1 MDNYKHTEGVKIVA
15 EELMKL
21 GLEVQYTTERE
32 IPIDIIA
39 ELQNNITIKLI
50 VRIVSPE
57 SQYTWIEKSKLDT
70 EDEHLFIAA
79 LYRKSNINNII
90 YLLPATNWKHDNPPF
105 RIKNYDKPGLVS
117 KPEYG
122 INFSQ
127 KTLELIENYR
137 LKIIVSKLIG
147 SK

>member
-1 MDNYKHTEGVKIVA
+1 MLLKRLQMKK
-15 EELMKL
+15 EELFAF
-21 GLEVQYTTERE
+21 
-32 IPIDIIA
+32 A
-39 ELQNNITIKLI
+39 ELLSENN
-50 VRIVSPE
+50 PE
-57 SQYTWIEKSKLDT
+57 EKTSSLLNIIGEQSKENLFTALAAYQKKEKSKLDT